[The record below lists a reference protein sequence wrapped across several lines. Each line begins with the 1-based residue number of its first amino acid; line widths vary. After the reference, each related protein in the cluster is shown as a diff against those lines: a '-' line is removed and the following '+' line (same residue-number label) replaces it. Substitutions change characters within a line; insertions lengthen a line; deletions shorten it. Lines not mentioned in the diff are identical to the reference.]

1 MGGADTAADGL
12 RTRIAAATRI
22 RCDDV
27 LVADGDN
34 AISLRQAAVEQIAL
48 DVFGRADI
56 GGKLITRRMVAER
69 LNELSAHSDG
79 CRCGLCH
86 LVPSVTV
93 TKVWRCA
100 SRWQCDVNQT
110 RLLARR

>member
-1 MGGADTAADGL
+1 MAN
-12 RTRIAAATRI
+12 
-22 RCDDV
+22 
-27 LVADGDN
+27 GDN

-48 DVFGRADI
+48 NVFGVADRD
-56 GGKLITRRMVAER
+56 GKLITRRMVAER
-69 LNELSAHSDG
+69 LSELSTHSDG
-79 CRCGLCH
+79 CRCGLCA

-100 SRWQCDVNQT
+100 SRWQSDVRQT

>member
-1 MGGADTAADGL
+1 M
-12 RTRIAAATRI
+12 

-27 LVADGDN
+27 LVSDAR
-34 AISLRQAAVEQIAL
+34 LKRQAAVEQIAL
-48 DVFGRADI
+48 HVFGIADT
-56 GGKLITRRMVAER
+56 GGKLITRKLVSER
-69 LNELSAHSDG
+69 LDELSGHRDG
-79 CRCGLCH
+79 CRCGLCQ

-100 SRWQCDVNQT
+100 SRWQSDVNQT